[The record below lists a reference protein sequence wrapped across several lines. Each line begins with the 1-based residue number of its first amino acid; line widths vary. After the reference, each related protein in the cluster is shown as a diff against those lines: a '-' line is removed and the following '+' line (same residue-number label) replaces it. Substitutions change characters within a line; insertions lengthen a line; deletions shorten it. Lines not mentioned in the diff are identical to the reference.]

1 MKFLDKLDH
10 LSYEQKLISGIKL
23 FTVEVKLNKNI
34 IFSICSK
41 ITYIWNNKQ
50 KIILALCKLLFKCCK
65 MLRLLAVILLLK
77 LDLKHFVKLKQKKQK
92 KTITT
97 NIQTNLTFNKCL
109 LNFIKYYLSCNF
121 VLKLCFNWSLKIAK
135 KSRFQTS
142 RNIITYLS

>member
-1 MKFLDKLDH
+1 
-10 LSYEQKLISGIKL
+10 
-23 FTVEVKLNKNI
+23 
-34 IFSICSK
+34 
-41 ITYIWNNKQ
+41 
-50 KIILALCKLLFKCCK
+50 

-77 LDLKHFVKLKQKKQK
+77 SDLKHFVKLKQK

-121 VLKLCFNWSLKIAK
+121 VLKLSFNWSLKIAK